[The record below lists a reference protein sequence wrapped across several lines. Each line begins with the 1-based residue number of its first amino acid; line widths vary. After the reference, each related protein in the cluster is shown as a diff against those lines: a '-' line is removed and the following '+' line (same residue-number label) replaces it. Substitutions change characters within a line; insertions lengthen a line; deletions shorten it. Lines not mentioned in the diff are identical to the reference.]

1 MLRTSSVARRA
12 RHVRCI
18 ADANVL
24 LPLLAEGH
32 LHAAPAVDWWE
43 TCDDGDVGL
52 SLPVRMALLRLLSN
66 AKVMGSSILR
76 PATAWNAVQRLID
89 DPRVEPVDQVPA
101 AHHMFW
107 YGNVARREPSPDLW
121 TDAWLAALA
130 QACDC
135 EIVTF
140 DRGFRSF
147 SKLKL
152 RLLEPAG

>member
-1 MLRTSSVARRA
+1 M
-12 RHVRCI
+12 RCV

-24 LPLLAEGH
+24 LPVLAQGH
-32 LHAAPAVDWWE
+32 AHQAPAAAWWDA
-43 TCDDGDVGL
+43 CDDGDVGL

-66 AKVMGSSILR
+66 SRVMGSSVLR
-76 PATAWNAVQRLID
+76 PAQAWSVVQSLID
-89 DPRVEPVDQVPA
+89 DPRIELLDRVPA
-101 AHHMFW
+101 THGKLWHD
-107 YGNVARREPSPDLW
+107 NVVRREPSPDLW

-130 QACDC
+130 QAHDC

-140 DRGFRSF
+140 DRGFRSY

>member
-1 MLRTSSVARRA
+1 
-12 RHVRCI
+12 VRFI

-24 LPLLAEGH
+24 LPLLTEGH
-32 LHAAPAVDWWE
+32 AHGVPAAEWWQA
-43 TCDDGDVGL
+43 CDDGDVGM

-66 AKVMGSSILR
+66 TRVMGSSVLR
-76 PATAWNAVQRLID
+76 PTAAWNVVQSLMD
-89 DPRVEPVDQVPA
+89 DPRVESIDQIPPE
-101 AHHMFW
+101 HQTLW
-107 YGNVARREPSPDLW
+107 YGNVARREPTPDLW

-130 QACDC
+130 QAHDC
-135 EIVTF
+135 EMVTF

>member
-1 MLRTSSVARRA
+1 
-12 RHVRCI
+12 VRCI

-24 LPLLAEGH
+24 LPLLTEGH
-32 LHAAPAVDWWE
+32 AHQAPAADWWGSCE
-43 TCDDGDVGL
+43 DDDVGL

-66 AKVMGSSILR
+66 TRVMGSSVLR
-76 PATAWNAVQRLID
+76 PAAAWNAVQSLID
-89 DPRVEPVDQVPA
+89 DPRIEVLDQFPA
-101 AHHMFW
+101 AHSKLW
-107 YGNVARREPSPDLW
+107 YDNVARREPSPDLW

-130 QACDC
+130 QAHDC
-135 EIVTF
+135 EMVTF